1 MNVSLPPPP
10 NLECSD
16 IDEEN
21 FEVRGSN
28 PHGFDDDNDGVGCE
42 EDSTTSPEEEPE
54 PEPEEEPEEP
64 QSELERLLE
73 EREEQEV
80 EEASIAI
87 YVIRDSS
94 LVYWSWL

>member
-10 NLECSD
+10 NLDCGD
-16 IDEEN
+16 IDEDD
-21 FEVRGSN
+21 FEVRGSD
-28 PHGFDDDNDGVGCE
+28 PQGFDDDNDGVGCE
-42 EDSTTSPEEEPE
+42 EDSTTSLEEE

-73 EREEQEV
+73 ERGEQEV